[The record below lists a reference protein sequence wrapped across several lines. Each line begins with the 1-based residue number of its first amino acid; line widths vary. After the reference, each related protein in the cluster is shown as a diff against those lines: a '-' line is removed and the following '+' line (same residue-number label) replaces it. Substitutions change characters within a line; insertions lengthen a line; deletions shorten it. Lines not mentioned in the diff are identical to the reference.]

1 MSTCWGMGR
10 ETDRLKMHCKVW
22 ITQDGKALMG
32 GGRAKLL
39 LRIAEHESISK
50 AAESLNMSYRAAW
63 GKIREAE
70 ERLGFPLIETQ
81 VGGVSGGGTRLTEEG
96 RRFLKRYVEFQRQVE
111 AAAGKLFAEIFVD
124 AP

>member
-1 MSTCWGMGR
+1 
-10 ETDRLKMHCKVW
+10 MHCKVW
-22 ITQDGKALMG
+22 LTQDGKALMG
-32 GGRAKLL
+32 SGRAKLL
-39 LRIAEHESISK
+39 MRIEEYESISK

-96 RRFLKRYVEFQRQVE
+96 HRFLNRYLEFQRRVDAE
-111 AAAGKLFAEIFVD
+111 ARRLFAEIFAG

>member
-1 MSTCWGMGR
+1 MSICWAMGR
-10 ETDRLKMHCKVW
+10 VTDRLKMHCKVW
-22 ITQDGKALMG
+22 ISQDGRALMG

-39 LRIAEHESISK
+39 LRIEEYESISK

-96 RRFLKRYVEFQRQVE
+96 RRFLHRYLEFQRRVE
-111 AAAGKLFAEIFVD
+111 AEARKLFAEIFVD
-124 AP
+124 V